1 MNAGIIAARYAKAF
15 LEYIRE
21 EGSGDKVYP
30 QTVEL
35 VRAMNEVPQ
44 LKDYITDTLDISLN
58 QKLSLLSAALQ
69 RPLDPSISR
78 FLKLVTD
85 QRRLEYFP
93 RMLLS
98 FIEQY
103 RAANNIKVGS
113 IVTAVPN
120 DGLRDRLEVL
130 FHDRTGAEIHLQEK
144 VNPDIVGGF
153 IFELDGYRLDA
164 SVESHLARLRRQL
177 IEKNNRIV

>member
-1 MNAGIIAARYAKAF
+1 MNAGIIASRYAKAF
-15 LEYIRE
+15 LEYVRE

-30 QTVEL
+30 QTVGL

-113 IVTAVPN
+113 LVTAVPN

-130 FHDRTGAEIHLQEK
+130 FHDRTGAEIHLHEK

>member
-21 EGSGDKVYP
+21 ERSGDKVYP

-35 VRAMNEVPQ
+35 VCAMNEVPQ

-98 FIEQY
+98 FVEQY

-113 IVTAVPN
+113 LVTAVPN

-130 FHDRTGAEIHLQEK
+130 FHDRTGAEIHLHEK

>member
-98 FIEQY
+98 FVEQY
-103 RAANNIKVGS
+103 RAANNIKVGTLT
-113 IVTAVPN
+113 TASMQE
-120 DGLRDRLEVL
+120 GLRQRLEKDL
-130 FHDRTGAEIHLQEK
+130 SRKTGSEVILHETTDESL
-144 VNPDIVGGF
+144 IGGF
-153 IFELDGYRLDA
+153 VLELDGMRADG
-164 SVESHLARLRRQL
+164 SVADQFRRIRNEL
-177 IEKNNRIV
+177 VENNNRII